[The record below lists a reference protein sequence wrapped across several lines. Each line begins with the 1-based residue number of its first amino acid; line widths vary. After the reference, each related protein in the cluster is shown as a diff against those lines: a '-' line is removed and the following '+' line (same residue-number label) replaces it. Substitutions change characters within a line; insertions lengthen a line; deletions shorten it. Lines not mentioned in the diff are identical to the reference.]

1 MARSPKT
8 PPVPPPATPR
18 AGPAA
23 PATGAP
29 GHGRRA
35 TLADVARDAGVD
47 VSTVSRVLN
56 ADAGVRVA
64 EATRERILQAA
75 RGLGYRANVLARA
88 LRTARSRTLG
98 MVVPQLD
105 NPVFALAIAGA
116 EKAAWSRGH
125 SLLIAHE
132 HDLPS
137 GESVYENLVNAN
149 RVDGLIVASLAPED
163 TLLRGLQGCGV
174 PFVLINRRTRAPCS
188 SVTLDGREAAAMAVR
203 HLVALG
209 HRRIAHLAGRPQGFN
224 GPQRRMGFLQA
235 LQEAGIEPDPTLI
248 IPVDYTVQGGAS
260 GMRQL
265 LQGRGEP
272 PSAVVVAT
280 TVAAAGAL
288 AVLHERGLRVPQDMS
303 VVGIHDLP
311 LAEVLHPPLTTVR
324 LPTQAMGHEAAL
336 GLIHTLETGSPG
348 PDLML
353 PPMELVVRRSTA
365 APASPLPQSPPTPPP
380 PSPPGPEQGR
390 TRRRAPLTKASSRSS
405 RS

>member
-8 PPVPPPATPR
+8 PPAPPPAAPP

-29 GHGRRA
+29 SHGRRA

-56 ADAGVRVA
+56 ADASVRVA

-137 GESVYENLVNAN
+137 CESVYENLVNAN

-163 TLLRGLQGCGV
+163 DLLR
-174 PFVLINRRTRAPCS
+174 VL
-188 SVTLDGREAAAMAVR
+188 EE
-203 HLVALG
+203 VALRPRDG
-209 HRRIAHLAGRPQGFN
+209 EGAILSGRHGGIALNGR
-224 GPQRRMGFLQA
+224 
-235 LQEAGIEPDPTLI
+235 
-248 IPVDYTVQGGAS
+248 
-260 GMRQL
+260 
-265 LQGRGEP
+265 
-272 PSAVVVAT
+272 
-280 TVAAAGAL
+280 AL
-288 AVLHERGLRVPQDMS
+288 AIDQVRVCRDTLAIADARLRGITAHE
-303 VVGIHDLP
+303 
-311 LAEVLHPPLTTVR
+311 LAC
-324 LPTQAMGHEAAL
+324 L
-336 GLIHTLETGSPG
+336 GDEG
-348 PDLML
+348 
-353 PPMELVVRRSTA
+353 
-365 APASPLPQSPPTPPP
+365 
-380 PSPPGPEQGR
+380 
-390 TRRRAPLTKASSRSS
+390 
-405 RS
+405 

>member
-1 MARSPKT
+1 
-8 PPVPPPATPR
+8 
-18 AGPAA
+18 
-23 PATGAP
+23 
-29 GHGRRA
+29 
-35 TLADVARDAGVD
+35 VD

-56 ADAGVRVA
+56 ADASVRVA

-75 RGLGYRANVLARA
+75 RRLGYRANELARA

-132 HDLPS
+132 HDLPP
-137 GESVYENLVNAN
+137 GQSVYDNLVHAN
-149 RVDGLIVASLAPED
+149 RVDGLIVASLAPEEA
-163 TLLRGLQGCGV
+163 LLHSLHGCGV
-174 PFVLINRRTRAPCS
+174 PFVLINRRTQAPCS

-224 GPQRRMGFLQA
+224 GPQRQRGFLEA
-235 LQEAGIEPDPTLI
+235 LQQAGIEPDPALI
-248 IPVDYTVQGGAS
+248 IPVDYTVQGGAT

-265 LQGRGEP
+265 LHPRGEP
-272 PSAVVVAT
+272 PTAVVVAT

-288 AVLHERGLRVPQDMS
+288 AVLHEQGLRVPQDMS

-336 GLIHTLETGSPG
+336 GLIDTLETGRPG

-353 PPMELVVRRSTA
+353 PPMELVVRQSTA
-365 APASPLPQSPPTPPP
+365 APLHPPQS
-380 PSPPGPEQGR
+380 SPAQGR
-390 TRRRAPLTKASSRSS
+390 ARSRGRPTLTKASSTSS